1 MSLATQFLIE
11 EHLKEIKR
19 LKQENEEL
27 REKHKVACD
36 YIEWCGRTIT
46 KLLEAEKE
54 LQEQLE
60 KERELYYGDDDFAED
75 DWGRE

>member
-1 MSLATQFLIE
+1 MFEVNFVE
-11 EHLKEIKR
+11 EDLKEIIR
-19 LKQENEEL
+19 GLKKENKEL
-27 REKHKVACD
+27 KEKHKVACD

-60 KERELYYGDDDFAED
+60 KERELYYGDDDFADD

>member
-11 EHLKEIKR
+11 GYLKEIKR

-27 REKHKVACD
+27 R
-36 YIEWCGRTIT
+36 
-46 KLLEAEKE
+46 
-54 LQEQLE
+54 EQLE
-60 KERELYYGDDDFAED
+60 KERELYYGDDDFAEE